1 MKGTKDGKAKAHFG
15 PSALDQVKCKVGQG
29 KQKNELTVTTSRA
42 LRFAE
47 PPTFFCVVELCLKRL
62 VLIFLVCTQ
71 TAQLTD
77 PLSGKGVVIHT
88 KEAAKVSAAIAGA
101 QKKVQVWRS
110 GS

>member
-1 MKGTKDGKAKAHFG
+1 MNLSQTFAGKIAKQKILVSISNDGVTVKGTKDGKAKAHFG

-71 TAQLTD
+71 
-77 PLSGKGVVIHT
+77 P
-88 KEAAKVSAAIAGA
+88 
-101 QKKVQVWRS
+101 RS
-110 GS
+110 